1 MQSMCL
7 RLKRTAAARCAEC
20 CRCKKNEKAPIGV
33 VHCVTNARVHL
44 TPRRLRA
51 GERVTATHCHST
63 ARSTA
68 TQSTSLIIVKQVGA
82 ALHCEQQITAL
93 LHPPLNCVT
102 PLQFARARRRVTGVV
117 CDARGTWWLAVA
129 GQVGAVLHREQH
141 STALLPL
148 FDEPPLLLYCRSAA
162 KALMRAQAN
171 ARASATLRRRR
182 RWRRWREAEA
192 QQQERLRGKL
202 SPPCCFAAVL
212 QQKH

>member
-1 MQSMCL
+1 MSHRIRRNVCVGSASDPMSMQSMCL

-82 ALHCEQQITAL
+82 
-93 LHPPLNCVT
+93 
-102 PLQFARARRRVTGVV
+102 
-117 CDARGTWWLAVA
+117 
-129 GQVGAVLHREQH
+129 VLHREQH

-202 SPPCCFAAVL
+202 SPPFCFAAVL